1 MRFLALTAV
10 PLAAFLTFMA
20 QPLMGKYLL
29 PWHGGSASTWATAM
43 VFFQAALLAGYLFA
57 HFLQRISIRSQA
69 LLIGILAL
77 LVPWITQVPPIQVGP
92 AMSAWGVLLSLTVSL
107 FPAILLTTCLGIIM
121 HGWFR
126 ASGGA
131 VPYYLYAF
139 SNFGSLLALCSY
151 PLLIE
156 PKIGLARQGWGFES
170 LLIILCGMA
179 LGLSLIVWR
188 SANKRYLHASK
199 GTTDDPEQ
207 PHEEAISSSRKL
219 YWLAL
224 SAAACVAMIGT
235 MRVLSS
241 EIGSNP
247 ISWIL
252 PLAIYLLSFSLT
264 FSGIWRAFLT
274 PFFTAAFACALF
286 AWLHFKGL
294 ELRGVSIELM
304 GLLAFVLFLATHL
317 AHGLIYLARPRLRFD
332 VFYVVIATG
341 GVLGGFFAS
350 ISAPS
355 FFTQPFEFPAA
366 LLLIL
371 AVSTW
376 KALQA
381 SPLVEKIRWL
391 RPVAVFAILLP
402 NLVVLLLQIADQ
414 TTALSKHHHIRSI
427 YGQFTL
433 ITVPGY
439 LRAFSETTLHGVQR
453 LDDGRRQSP
462 TSYYHPGTGLGR
474 VVSYLQKESD
484 SLNVGVIGLGVGTL
498 AAYGRERDRFIFW
511 DIDPTSFVIAREFFS
526 FVSNSPATIEFRH
539 QDGRKGVEESPE
551 IFDLLVVDAF
561 TGDSI
566 PPHLVTREAILS
578 YLEAVPEG
586 VLAIHISNRFMDL
599 FPVLAAHANR
609 LELDAGWVRAIP
621 SGRIA
626 EERAALPSK
635 YFFFFAEPASLDRER
650 FENLFDQPFDAF
662 EYVTK
667 FPEEAKQSKKYDWT
681 DDRHAIL
688 DVLSRIW

>member
-1 MRFLALTAV
+1 MRLLALTAV

-20 QPLMGKYLL
+20 QPLMGKHLL
-29 PWHGGSASTWATAM
+29 PWHGGSASTWVTAM
-43 VFFQAALLAGYLFA
+43 VFFQAALLVGYLFA
-57 HFLQRISIRSQA
+57 HVLQRVSLKGQA
-69 LLIGILAL
+69 LSIGILAL
-77 LVPWITQVPPIQVGP
+77 VVPWITQVPPVQIGP
-92 AMSAWGVLLSLTVSL
+92 AMSAWGVLISLTLSL
-107 FPAILLTTCLGIIM
+107 FPAVLLTTSLGIIM

-126 ASGGA
+126 ASGGG

-139 SNFGSLLALCSY
+139 SNFGSLLALCCY

-156 PKIGLARQGWGFES
+156 PKIGLARQGFGFES
-170 LLIILCGMA
+170 LLFVLCA
-179 LGLSLIVWR
+179 LAFCLSLIMWR
-188 SANKRYLHASK
+188 KARKSNSHASK
-199 GTTDDPEQ
+199 DAPEVAEALQ
-207 PHEEAISSSRKL
+207 EEKIPGSRKL

-247 ISWIL
+247 LSWIL

-264 FSGIWRAFLT
+264 FSGLWRKFLT
-274 PFFTAAFACALF
+274 PIFTAVLACALF

-294 ELRGVSIELM
+294 ELKGVGGGMM

-317 AHGLIYLARPRLRFD
+317 AHGLIYLARPKLRFD

-355 FFTQPFEFPAA
+355 FFSQAFEFPAA

-371 AVSTW
+371 AIGTW
-376 KALQA
+376 KALQT
-381 SPLVEKIRWL
+381 SPIVEKIRVL

-402 NLVVLLLQIADQ
+402 NLVVLSLQITDQ
-414 TTALSKHHHIRSI
+414 TTALSKHHHIRSL

-439 LRAFSETTLHGVQR
+439 LRAFSETTLHGVQW
-453 LDDGRRQSP
+453 LDDQRRQKP
-462 TSYYHPGTGLGR
+462 TSYYHRGTGLGR
-474 VVSYLQKESD
+474 VVSSLQRESD
-484 SLNVGVIGLGVGTL
+484 SLDVGVIGLGVGTL
-498 AAYGRERDRFIFW
+498 AAYGREHDRFVFW
-511 DIDPTSFVIAREFFS
+511 DIDPTSFVVAGEIFS
-526 FVSNSPATIEFRH
+526 FVSSSAATIEFRH
-539 QDGRKGVEESPE
+539 QDGRKGVEESSE
-551 IFDLLVVDAF
+551 MFDLLVVDAF

-566 PPHLVTREAILS
+566 PPHLVTREAIRS

-599 FPVLAAHANR
+599 FPVLAAHASR

-621 SGRIA
+621 NDYAAA
-626 EERAALPSK
+626 EEAALPSN
-635 YFFFFAEPASLDRER
+635 YFFIFTELALLDRER
-650 FENLFDQPFDAF
+650 FESLFDEPFKNF
-662 EYVTK
+662 EYRVK
-667 FPEEAKQSKKYDWT
+667 FPEDAKQSKKYDWT
-681 DDRHAIL
+681 DDRHSIL
-688 DVLSRIW
+688 DVLGRIW